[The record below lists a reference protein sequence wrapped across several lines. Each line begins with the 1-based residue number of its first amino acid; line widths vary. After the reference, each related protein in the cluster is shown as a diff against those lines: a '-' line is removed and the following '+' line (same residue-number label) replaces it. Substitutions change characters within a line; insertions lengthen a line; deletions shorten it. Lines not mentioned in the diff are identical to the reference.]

1 MKTSNLAQRLEQYE
15 ADLESLRPARPARV
29 QLTLARDGADRA
41 VVKPA
46 RRNRRVGGILLRDGG
61 LKPFRVR

>member
-15 ADLESLRPARPARV
+15 TDLESMRPARPARV

-41 VVKPA
+41 VKPA